1 MLLRAKYRPGQGKM
15 SMRCRRPRLTQPAGY
30 RKKGQMKP
38 LNIIHSEWSN
48 GWGGQEIRILTECL
62 GMAGRGH
69 RVALAG
75 CPTGKLRQAAEGEG
89 LTFHP
94 LEMRGPW
101 DLPAILKMRA
111 LLKSQNTDIL
121 HTHSSVDGWVGG
133 MAARWAGVAS
143 LRTRHLSAKVPN
155 HPFNFV
161 YRLPQAVV
169 TTGESIRRH
178 LIDDYGLAPGRVAS
192 IPTGIDVGRYT
203 PREPEAGLARELGLA
218 PGLPVVAI
226 VAILRSWK
234 RHDLFLAMAKEL
246 LGQGRQAQFV
256 IVGGGPKEQEVREL
270 VRSLGLG
277 ERVVMTGMRPDV
289 ERLLPLCDVCVLASD
304 KNEGVPQAVLQ
315 QMAAQRP
322 VVAAKAGDVGQV
334 VIDGQTGLLVEPG
347 EASALAAGVARVLD
361 DPDLAARL
369 GRGGRRLVLARYSM
383 EAMLDAT
390 EQIYGR
396 VLAGRTL

>member
-1 MLLRAKYRPGQGKM
+1 
-15 SMRCRRPRLTQPAGY
+15 
-30 RKKGQMKP
+30 MKP

-69 RVALAG
+69 RVALVG
-75 CPTGKLRQAAEGEG
+75 CPTGKLRLAAQAEG
-89 LTFHP
+89 LTFHS
-94 LEMRGPW
+94 LDMRGPW
-101 DLPAILKMRA
+101 DLPAILKLRA
-111 LLKSQNTDIL
+111 LLKSQGTDIL

-155 HPFNFV
+155 HPFNIV

-178 LIDDYGLAPGRVAS
+178 LVEDYGLAPEQVVS
-192 IPTGIDVGRYT
+192 IPTGIDVERYA
-203 PREPEAGLARELGLA
+203 PRDAEPGLAQELGLT
-218 PGLPVVAI
+218 PGEPVVAI

-246 LGQGRQAQFV
+246 LGQGRRAQFL
-256 IVGGGPKEQEVREL
+256 IVGGGPKEQEVRGL
-270 VRSLGLG
+270 IQSLGLG

-334 VIDGQTGLLVEPG
+334 VIDGQTGLLVETG
-347 EASALAAGVARVLD
+347 SASALTAGVARVLD
-361 DPDLAARL
+361 DPELAARL
-369 GRGGRRLVLARYSM
+369 GQGGRRLVLERYSM

-390 EQIYGR
+390 ENIYDQ
-396 VLAGRTL
+396 VLAGRTQ